1 MPIQLYPGYDAY
13 SDVNLLGLCVWREAR
28 GEIYD
33 AKFGV
38 ACSIRNRVNHPTWW
52 GHNYHEVIL
61 EKWQYTS
68 FDPSDPNSTKFPGA
82 TDPAYLECL
91 EAASCVINGKMT
103 DTTGGASSYFDKSL
117 DTHPPKW
124 ATDGSNIHT
133 ADLGHLHFYE
143 RKQDVQ
149 EA

>member
-1 MPIQLYPGYDAY
+1 MPIFYPGYDAY
-13 SDVNLLGLCVWREAR
+13 DDLHLLALCVWREAR

-68 FDPSDPNSTKFPGA
+68 FDPSDPNSKKFPQDTDHSYVDCLKAAAAVIGGA
-82 TDPAYLECL
+82 
-91 EAASCVINGKMT
+91 G
-103 DTTGGASSYFDKSL
+103 DTTSGASSYFDRSL

-124 ATDGSNIHT
+124 ATDGSNVHT
-133 ADLGHLHFYE
+133 VDVGHLHFYE
-143 RKQDVQ
+143 RKQDIPHST
-149 EA
+149 